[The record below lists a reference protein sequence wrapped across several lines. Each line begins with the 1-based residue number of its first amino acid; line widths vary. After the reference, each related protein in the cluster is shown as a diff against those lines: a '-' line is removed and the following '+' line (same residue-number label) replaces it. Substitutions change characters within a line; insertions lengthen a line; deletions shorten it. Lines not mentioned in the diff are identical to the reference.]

1 MIRRRSRAP
10 FWISAAVL
18 GLLSGGAGAEPR
30 AIEIARDTEDVARR
44 SCWEYAAYLALDA
57 KGAPLITGEKEKRK
71 AACRKDLT
79 AWPLAARAEAGR
91 EASRALRVRYQTGN
105 EVVRSWAKDN
115 EVALLEAAQGVSAAI
130 AAELTGLDR
139 RQALLEGKIQPI
151 RRELDAARLA
161 GNEPGHAALVARL
174 EPLEAERA
182 AASADRALLAGYRA
196 QVDSA
201 SAMLAGLTKPDGP
214 RRIAEERAAR
224 ALVSAFDDLLA
235 IGSVSA
241 KKKMDAALGKTWAD
255 LHARLSVARVV
266 SRIYPTGREAVVL
279 ADLTR
284 LGDAWA
290 RAVTLREALSEA
302 ERTGSAS
309 ASDAAFTRLE
319 TLLEDSGDL
328 APEWARIAA
337 ADAKAAAVRAKK
349 LGEAMADAEKRFP
362 PKVVDPKL
370 DPARLPG
377 LRDPD
382 TDEVMTLV
390 ADFARRTSLRVY
402 EIPSDPLNVRVESE
416 KGKLVKMPRAQFEA
430 RVVAIARYA
439 ELTAGAGMDEY
450 RKILDGET
458 VPGDQIHDILPRE
471 LDANLLADPEV
482 VEWIRRDAA
491 ERAEVDSIHAI
502 AYSKGELRK
511 MSELDWRGIRRK
523 WLEYRALCR
532 RAGEDPEP
540 LRFRGY
546 LSDEDRVR
554 VPLEAKAKERAEK
567 REVAAFLVRLEAAGD
582 AGYPATDT
590 VALTAPATATSLE
603 RVALEAALTAGD
615 ETRAAVLWRKVY
627 GPGGT
632 DPALLKLALD
642 EARFARRASLE
653 RDSVLGAGPLPRLE
667 KLPADSALVGRED
680 GSAPSLVEVD
690 PPPAA
695 TTEVRPQAMAAAS
708 EADGLAPAAEGDWS
722 TAKMAWEEE
731 RRSRDAAAIEHEA
744 AVRTIRET
752 TDANRRRH
760 AQTVREQLGIQASS
774 CPEGQIPCQCPE
786 SHDFTACHP
795 GTYDDCSAGMIKHA
809 FP

>member
-1 MIRRRSRAP
+1 MKRRLPRVFVAM
-10 FWISAAVL
+10 AL
-18 GLLSGGAGAEPR
+18 LLSASAGADPR
-30 AIEIARDTEDVARR
+30 AVELAQEEEAAARR
-44 SCWEYAAYLALDA
+44 SCWEYVAYLALDA
-57 KGAPLITGEKEKRK
+57 KGEPLIEGEKEKRK
-71 AACRKDLT
+71 EVCRKNLT
-79 AWPLAARAEAGR
+79 AWPLAARAAAGR
-91 EASRALRVRYQTGN
+91 EASRALRVRHQAGN
-105 EVVRSWAKDN
+105 EVVRAWAKDN

-139 RQALLEGKIQPI
+139 RQAKLEAKIRPI
-151 RRELDAARLA
+151 RRGLEAARLA
-161 GNEPGHAALVARL
+161 GNEPRHAALVAKL
-174 EPLEAERA
+174 EPLEEDRA
-182 AASADRALLAGYRA
+182 AASADRALLAGYRV
-196 QVDSA
+196 QVNAA
-201 SAMLAGLTKPDGP
+201 SAMLAGLSKPDGS
-214 RRIAEERAAR
+214 RQIAEERAAR

-235 IGSVSA
+235 IGSESA
-241 KKKMDAALGKTWAD
+241 RKKMEAALGGTWAD
-255 LHARLSVARVV
+255 LHARLSAARVV
-266 SRIYPTGREAVVL
+266 SRSYPTGREAVVL

-302 ERTGSAS
+302 ERTGSTS
-309 ASDAAFTRLE
+309 NSDAAFRRLE
-319 TLLEDSGDL
+319 SLLEDSGDL

-337 ADAKAAAVRAKK
+337 ADAKSASARANK
-349 LGEAMADAEKRFP
+349 LAEAMADAEKRFP

-370 DPARLPG
+370 DPGRLPG

-382 TDEVMTLV
+382 TDEVMKLEV
-390 ADFARRTSLRVY
+390 DFARRAGLRVY

-416 KGKLVKMPRAQFEA
+416 NGKLPKMPRTQFDA

-458 VPGDQIHDILPRE
+458 VAGDQIHDILPRA

-523 WLEYRALCR
+523 WLEYRSLCR
-532 RAGEDPEP
+532 RAGEDPDP

-554 VPLEAKAKERAEK
+554 SPLEAKAKERAAK
-567 REVAAFLVRLEAAGD
+567 REEAAFLVRLEAAGD
-582 AGYPATDT
+582 AGGPATDT
-590 VALTAPATATSLE
+590 LALTAPATATSLE
-603 RVALEAALTAGD
+603 RGALEAALTAGD
-615 ETRAAVLWRKVY
+615 ETRAAVLWRKVF
-627 GPGGT
+627 GAGGT
-632 DPALLKLALD
+632 DPALLRLALD
-642 EARFARRASLE
+642 EARFARKATLE

-667 KLPADSALVGRED
+667 KLPPDSALIGRED
-680 GSAPSLVEVD
+680 WSAPALAEVEP
-690 PPPAA
+690 PPPATA
-695 TTEVRPQAMAAAS
+695 EVRPQAMAAAA
-708 EADGLAPAAEGDWS
+708 EPDGLAPAAEGDWTS
-722 TAKMAWEEE
+722 AKAEWEEE
-731 RRSRDAAAIEHEA
+731 RRRRDQARIEHDA
-744 AVRTIRET
+744 AVRQIREQ

-760 AQTVREQLGIQASS
+760 AQAVREGLGVQAST

-795 GTYDDCSAGMIKHA
+795 GTYDDCSAGMIKYA